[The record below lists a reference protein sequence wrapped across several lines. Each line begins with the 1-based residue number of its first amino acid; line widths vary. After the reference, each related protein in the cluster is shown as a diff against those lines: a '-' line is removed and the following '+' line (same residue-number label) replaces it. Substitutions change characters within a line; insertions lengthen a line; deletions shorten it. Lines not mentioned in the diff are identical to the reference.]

1 MLTLCYTVIINKCD
15 LFLISVLITM
25 CWLCVFSGFFF
36 SIVLFQTKQVD
47 KLRIIKYVWWNRL
60 RLFRHFDP
68 FRILVCSGDGS
79 VGWVLSEIDRL
90 GMHVSNILG
99 TVCTVFPLRIC
110 IIFVFFS
117 FSALG
122 FTIFFIF
129 LLSLFARRVVRP
141 GLFLLYEVSI
151 MINSSNW
158 ILLRLCICMSF
169 NILLTLCLKPFRLP
183 AARVSSYGFL
193 QQHGVTSIFSLLWII
208 FVRRFSIRSSILRI
222 NN

>member
-1 MLTLCYTVIINKCD
+1 MLLTSLICLIWKKMLTLCYTVIINKCD

-110 IIFVFFS
+110 IIFVFF
-117 FSALG
+117 FFLG
-122 FTIFFIF
+122 AWFYN
-129 LLSLFARRVVRP
+129 
-141 GLFLLYEVSI
+141 LLYF
-151 MINSSNW
+151 SSVA
-158 ILLRLCICMSF
+158 LR
-169 NILLTLCLKPFRLP
+169 P
-183 AARVSSYGFL
+183 ASGEA
-193 QQHGVTSIFSLLWII
+193 WII
-208 FVRRFSIRSSILRI
+208 SSVRSINYDKLIKLDSSSFMYLHVF
-222 NN
+222 